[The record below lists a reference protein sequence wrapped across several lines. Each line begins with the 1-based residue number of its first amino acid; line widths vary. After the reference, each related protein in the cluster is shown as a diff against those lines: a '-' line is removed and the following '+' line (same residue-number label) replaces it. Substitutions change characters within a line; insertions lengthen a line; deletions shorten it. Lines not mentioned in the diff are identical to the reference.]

1 MARAG
6 GGAAGGPVPE
16 VPPRCDVRPGLAE
29 RSGLL
34 FHPLVHRSGGRGAVP
49 AGGLREV
56 RPQVSEGRP
65 EPVPAFLLHCAEHQH
80 RHRMSRVRG
89 LPGLALGQPQAVPRP
104 QPAGQGRHR
113 PDAAG
118 DDGAG
123 RQRRGAARLRR
134 AARAGQGGPGRRAG
148 PGGHLEP
155 ELVPR
160 GVRAQG
166 PRHPSLLRP
175 RADAEGRQG
184 RPGQGAGAAGGGL
197 PTGEGAVAAGGAGQ
211 ELVGLRARGPAQG
224 ALPRG
229 RRASGGREG
238 LDGCE
243 ADFARGG
250 SAAGVAVRDQQ
261 G

>member
-1 MARAG
+1 MRKVRAQ
-6 GGAAGGPVPE
+6 VP
-16 VPPRCDVRPGLAE
+16 
-29 RSGLL
+29 
-34 FHPLVHRSGGRGAVP
+34 
-49 AGGLREV
+49 
-56 RPQVSEGRP
+56 QGRP
-65 EPVPAFLLHCAEHQH
+65 EPVPALLQH
-80 RHRMSRVRG
+80 RPEHRAPGCHGDAGVRG

-104 QPAGQGRHR
+104 SAAGQGRHR

-184 RPGQGAGAAGGGL
+184 GPAAGLARAGGGL
-197 PTGEGAVAAGGAGQ
+197 PAGARPVAAERGSP
-211 ELVGLRARGPAQG
+211 ELVGIRPRRPAEGAAARRRGAAEGWPRLVGGEAHVPGGGRAAHAVLRSRQAGLG
-224 ALPRG
+224 GLPRG
-229 RRASGGREG
+229 HGPAASVGFGRPAG
-238 LDGCE
+238 TLSKLAAKD
-243 ADFARGG
+243 AASAHRGYINHRT
-250 SAAGVAVRDQQ
+250 SD
-261 G
+261 